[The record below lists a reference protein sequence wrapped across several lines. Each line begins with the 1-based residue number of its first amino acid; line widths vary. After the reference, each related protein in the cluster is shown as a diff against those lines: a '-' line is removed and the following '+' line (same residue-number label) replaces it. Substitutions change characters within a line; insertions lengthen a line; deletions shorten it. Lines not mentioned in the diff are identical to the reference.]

1 MFIFDTWKIFKYS
14 TQPLADLYNN
24 LLSLGKCLSFTISQ
38 SILNEAALLI
48 NEPIF
53 LGSVTSSKQTNVNLF
68 LSLINSFNS
77 GFSKCSIS
85 AT

>member
-1 MFIFDTWKIFKYS
+1 MFKCS

-24 LLSLGKCLSFTISQ
+24 LLSLGKCLSLTIRP

-48 NEPIF
+48 NEPMF
-53 LGSVTSSKQTNVNLF
+53 LGSVTSSKHTNVKLF

-77 GFSKCSIS
+77 GFSKCSIC
-85 AT
+85 ATYP

>member
-1 MFIFDTWKIFKYS
+1 MFKCS

-24 LLSLGKCLSFTISQ
+24 LLSLGKCLSLTIRP

-48 NEPIF
+48 KEPMF
-53 LGSVTSSKQTNVNLF
+53 LGSVTSSKQTNVKLF
-68 LSLINSFNS
+68 LPLIYSFNS